1 MISLPR
7 FCFLTLMVSLSA
19 CSSPSVHY
27 HTLVAPIAEVPTPV
41 QPAPFLI
48 AVLPVG
54 IPSQID
60 VPQLVVR
67 QGDSGAK
74 VLDNERWLSPLGDE
88 IRTALSVGLMQRLGT
103 QDVAGL
109 AKTEETPTIK
119 IQLQVRR
126 FETWPGRVVEFDAGW
141 SLSSQGKRL
150 VCSSRFSQATEP
162 GYTAM
167 LQAQQQ
173 IIAGLATQIAATARQ
188 WSLDDQSR
196 CISER

>member
-7 FCFLTLMVSLSA
+7 FCLLTLMVSLSA
-19 CSSPSVHY
+19 CSSPSVRY
-27 HTLVAPIAEVPTPV
+27 HTLVAPVAELPTPA

-67 QGDSGAK
+67 EGESGAR
-74 VLDNERWLSPLGDE
+74 VMDNERWLSPLGDE
-88 IRTALSVGLMQRLGT
+88 IRTALSVALMQRLGT
-103 QDVAGL
+103 QDIVGL
-109 AKTEETPTIK
+109 AKTEEIPTIR

-126 FETWPGRVVEFDAGW
+126 FDTWPGRAVEFEGGW

-150 VCSSRFSQATEP
+150 VCSTRLTQASSP

-173 IIAGLATQIAATARQ
+173 IIASLATQIAATARQ
-188 WSLDDQSR
+188 WSVDDKGH
-196 CISER
+196 CIS